1 MSARR
6 VGVSGATAI
15 GVASML
21 GAGVFVVWGPA
32 AAEAGSA
39 LAWAVLLA
47 GVVAALN
54 AGSTA
59 QLAAVHPVAGG
70 VYAYGRAELGPWPG
84 FAAGI
89 GFVLGKT
96 ASIAAI
102 ALAIGA
108 YVWPERPEAVA
119 TAALAASW
127 ALNSRGITRTS
138 GASLV
143 IASAVGGVLVAA
155 IVAMRG
161 GSEGVAPV
169 VAELA
174 PVDRPLLGVL
184 AGAALVFF
192 AFAGYARI
200 ATLGEEV
207 REPAATIPR
216 AIGTALAVVVA
227 LYLALALALPAALG
241 DALATSIAPLEEAVA
256 GTWMPEPVV
265 TAAAATGAF
274 GSLLALTAG
283 LGRTTM
289 AMARAADLPGPLAR
303 VNGRGVPA
311 LAEGVAVAVAAGLA
325 WAGDLTVAI
334 GVSSFAVLLYYAVA
348 GASAFRAAGTGRV
361 AGWRM
366 PRPLSALGAL
376 LCLALMASLPWT
388 AIVAGVGVLALAG
401 ATRVVARRRAG
412 IPD

>member
-6 VGVSGATAI
+6 VGVSGAPAI

-32 AAEAGSA
+32 AAEAGAA

-227 LYLALALALPAALG
+227 
-241 DALATSIAPLEEAVA
+241 
-256 GTWMPEPVV
+256 
-265 TAAAATGAF
+265 
-274 GSLLALTAG
+274 
-283 LGRTTM
+283 
-289 AMARAADLPGPLAR
+289 
-303 VNGRGVPA
+303 
-311 LAEGVAVAVAAGLA
+311 
-325 WAGDLTVAI
+325 
-334 GVSSFAVLLYYAVA
+334 
-348 GASAFRAAGTGRV
+348 
-361 AGWRM
+361 
-366 PRPLSALGAL
+366 
-376 LCLALMASLPWT
+376 
-388 AIVAGVGVLALAG
+388 
-401 ATRVVARRRAG
+401 
-412 IPD
+412 